1 MAEAAQLLN
10 SQSQEQAIAPIR
22 AVSYGKS
29 TRPLL
34 TEELHAEYQKTLRV
48 FSDSDFDDNKWS
60 IRFKASRKEFTLTF
74 PPTMAPTDSQIL
86 RIAVLNSLLDHASE
100 SMAKRIISNGLILL
114 RYFES
119 KRLYIENTRQVMV
132 QMVIDHLNDTY
143 ENSSQKNNIL
153 RVFELLFIACADN
166 GYIENERAVSFS
178 FRFPVE
184 SKPKRAP
191 DKCVSDAIT
200 KIIFDPASKIS
211 LPIRCVL
218 MLLRMIP
225 KRISEICAMD
235 LECVSY
241 PDEGCFSISIT
252 TSKETTRHVPQVHWY
267 KFRLEGYI
275 ENMLYTALRHQ
286 QDAVRDKQNEI
297 DAAWKGYLFYLPGKR
312 RLLSTED
319 VNECLR
325 NIIADY
331 HITDSQGEQ
340 AVMTSHDFRH
350 LTINERQM
358 KNIFALEEISREAN
372 HSNIEQTLAYGYPS
386 VHDEA
391 KHLAAIMHAANSR
404 FAEEDNKAGT
414 VCRQELVQAKYKR
427 LEAQPF
433 TRLIPGFG
441 LCTNLNCKPQFEKCV
456 SCNLYTPESV
466 YLEYF
471 EAARI
476 LVEQKL
482 AALRNKKG
490 NAEAISYNEKQLS
503 TITAYIERLDDNAI
517 AKGRGA

>member
-1 MAEAAQLLN
+1 MAEAAQLFI
-10 SQSQEQAIAPIR
+10 SQPQVQALTPIR

-34 TEELHAEYQKTLRV
+34 SEEQHAEYQKILRV

-60 IRFKASRKEFTLTF
+60 IRFKASRKAFTLTF
-74 PPTMAPTDSQIL
+74 PTTLAPTDGQIL
-86 RIAVLNSLLDHASE
+86 RIAVLDSLLAYASE
-100 SMAKRIISNGLILL
+100 STARRIINNGLILF
-114 RYFES
+114 RFFES
-119 KRLYIENTRQVMV
+119 KKLQIENTRQVMV

-143 ENSSQKNNIL
+143 ENSTQKNNIL
-153 RVFELLFIACADN
+153 RVFELLFVACADN
-166 GYIENERAVSFS
+166 GYIENERAVSFAY
-178 FRFPVE
+178 RYPVE

-200 KIIFDPASKIS
+200 QIIFDPAARIS
-211 LPIRCVL
+211 LPIRCAL

-225 KRISEICAMD
+225 KRISEICAMELD
-235 LECVSY
+235 CISY
-241 PDEGCFSISIT
+241 PDEGCFAVSIT

-286 QDAVRDKQNEI
+286 QEALRDKQNEI
-297 DAAWKGYLFYLPGKR
+297 GAPWEGYLLYLPEKR

-325 NIIADY
+325 RIIAEN
-331 HITDSQGEQ
+331 HITDFRGEQ

-350 LTINERQM
+350 LTIGEREL
-358 KNIFALEEISREAN
+358 KDIFTLSQISREAN
-372 HSNIEQTLAYGYPS
+372 HSSIEQTLAYGYQS

-391 KHLAAIMHAANSR
+391 THLAEIMHAVNSR
-404 FAEEDNKAGT
+404 FAEKDDKTGT
-414 VCRQELVQAKYKR
+414 VCRQELVQVKYKR
-427 LEAQPF
+427 IEAQPF
-433 TRLIPGFG
+433 TRLVPGLG
-441 LCTNLNCKPQFEKCV
+441 LCTNISCKPQFEKCV
-456 SCNLYTPESV
+456 SCSQFIPDIV

-471 EAARI
+471 EAAQELI
-476 LVEQKL
+476 TKKL
-482 AALRNKKG
+482 TELYTKRG
-490 NAEAISYNEKQLS
+490 STEAIAFNEKQLS
-503 TITAYIERLDDNAI
+503 TITAYIERLNGEAI